1 MEALVWFRSD
11 LRLQD
16 NPALRN
22 AFEQAKNVHAVFIF
36 SNNQLKKHNE
46 ANVKIDFLKSNLFL
60 LEEKLNELN
69 IPLTI
74 IDSGRFDNDASLIGQ
89 FIEKK
94 NIKKVFWNNQFGED
108 EAIRDNL
115 VKILLDKNN
124 IDYETY
130 NDQIIYEPGFLKTGQ
145 GLP

>member
-46 ANVKIDFLKSNLFL
+46 ANVKLDFL
-60 LEEKLNELN
+60 
-69 IPLTI
+69 
-74 IDSGRFDNDASLIGQ
+74 
-89 FIEKK
+89 
-94 NIKKVFWNNQFGED
+94 
-108 EAIRDNL
+108 
-115 VKILLDKNN
+115 
-124 IDYETY
+124 
-130 NDQIIYEPGFLKTGQ
+130 
-145 GLP
+145 

>member
-46 ANVKIDFLKSNLFL
+46 ANVKKDFLKSNLFL
-60 LEEKLNELN
+60 LEEKLNKLN
-69 IPLTI
+69 VPLTI
-74 IDSGRFDNDASLIGQ
+74 IDS
-89 FIEKK
+89 EW
-94 NIKKVFWNNQFGED
+94 V
-108 EAIRDNL
+108 
-115 VKILLDKNN
+115 
-124 IDYETY
+124 
-130 NDQIIYEPGFLKTGQ
+130 
-145 GLP
+145 